1 VFYFNDISFER
12 LCIIDRDTMNS
23 RVNKAIVVYFQR
35 SSRGESRTTKIP
47 SHDSLVYSEFVVRL

>member
-1 VFYFNDISFER
+1 
-12 LCIIDRDTMNS
+12 MNS